1 MLNDSILKCVLFD
14 YGNVLCPQ
22 QDPACV
28 DEMVRLS
35 GIERDVF
42 IKNYDNSRREYDGGG
57 IDGIEYWA
65 RLLGRFGKEGDRELC
80 QALYE
85 ADVRSW
91 TPIDEEMI
99 DLAFE
104 LQKTGIQIGVLS
116 NMPMEEAKH
125 FQVIHDWMPRFDF
138 LFLSS
143 EMGMVKPDAEI
154 YETVLK
160 TVGLPAESI
169 LFIDDKPE
177 NIEAACLSGL
187 QGFVYESKEKSF
199 SALAECLKP
208 KLRDR
213 ESL

>member
-1 MLNDSILKCVLFD
+1 MIAPLKIKCVLLD
-14 YGNVLCPQ
+14 YGNVLCPR
-22 QDPACV
+22 QDPDCV

-35 GIERDVF
+35 GVERDVF

-57 IDGIEYWA
+57 IDGIEYWT
-65 RLLGRFGKEGDRELC
+65 RFLGRFDIKGDPALC

-91 TPIDEEMI
+91 TPIDDEI
-99 DLAFE
+99 ITLAFD
-104 LQKTGIQIGVLS
+104 LQRAGTKIGVLS
-116 NMPMEEAKH
+116 NMPMEEAQH
-125 FQVIHDWMPRFDF
+125 FKRIHDWMPRFDF

-160 TVGLPAESI
+160 AIALPPESV

-177 NIEAACLSGL
+177 NIEAARRSGM
-187 QGFVYESKEKSF
+187 QGLIYESKEKSF
-199 SALAECLKP
+199 PILADCLKP
-208 KLRDR
+208 L
-213 ESL
+213 LV